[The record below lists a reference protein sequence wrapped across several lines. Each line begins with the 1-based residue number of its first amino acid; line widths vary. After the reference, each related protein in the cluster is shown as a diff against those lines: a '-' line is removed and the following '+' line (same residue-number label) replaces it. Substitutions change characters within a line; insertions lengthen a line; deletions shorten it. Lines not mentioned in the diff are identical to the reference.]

1 MISRWGATS
10 GTIGDDRK
18 QQIEKVDH
26 KVAGELALVV
36 ENYINRQMLGYNQDQ
51 NHQMRHRVAQVFELM
66 AGNQD
71 QNHRLD
77 DMFGSTSEFHADS
90 LVYFIGLRGTRRL
103 GITGV
108 GELEISA
115 GDVVVLSAN
124 LWHFGRIDQEQESLI
139 QFGYLDRVVERKL
152 QSGAD
157 SGPTNSISEV

>member
-1 MISRWGATS
+1 MGVDPTPFATS
-10 GTIGDDRK
+10 GTTDDDRK
-18 QQIEKVDH
+18 QRIEKVND
-26 KVAGELALVV
+26 KVAGKLAVELLK
-36 ENYINRQMLGYNQDQ
+36 YINCQMPGY
-51 NHQMRHRVAQVFELM
+51 RHRAAQVFGLM
-66 AGNQD
+66 DGNQD
-71 QNHRLD
+71 QNHHLD
-77 DMFGSTSEFHADS
+77 DMFGGTNEFHADS